1 MFYRTS
7 PWSSSYRKFFEFKR
21 FIFYVFLTKRWRGN
35 FLKKLT
41 QWIPKIAIYEIAFI
55 LFLSW
60 KAFFSKLLYFYLIRT
75 QHGNLGS
82 IRTFSINQKS
92 EYVDA
97 RVGLMICDWFPQFL
111 VISAKTDKFLV
122 KRRFKQDNTFSWKG
136 IARSF
141 FNPLS
146 YLSLF
151 FFLSMIEAVQPSTSM
166 QERKAYPWGCP
177 YHSCR
182 GPFQR
187 GLPPHRSFSGPH
199 RGFSHGPS
207 YRPPLRPPV
216 RRNSDSMRE
225 KERDSMRETER
236 QHEGNREKNMKE
248 TEKQHKKNGLLN
260 KCLSI
265 SKLNIFSSNKLSS

>member
-1 MFYRTS
+1 
-7 PWSSSYRKFFEFKR
+7 
-21 FIFYVFLTKRWRGN
+21 
-35 FLKKLT
+35 
-41 QWIPKIAIYEIAFI
+41 
-55 LFLSW
+55 
-60 KAFFSKLLYFYLIRT
+60 
-75 QHGNLGS
+75 
-82 IRTFSINQKS
+82 
-92 EYVDA
+92 
-97 RVGLMICDWFPQFL
+97 MICDWFPQFL

-216 RRNSDSMRE
+216 RRNIATNPYVKPRSRPHRND
-225 KERDSMRETER
+225 
-236 QHEGNREKNMKE
+236 NRNFNDFTPPFLLLSYLAPTPFSPTATTAVKLP
-248 TEKQHKKNGLLN
+248 TILASVRVFFYLCGLPILKLTGKGWVEPN
-260 KCLSI
+260 VWCVLQIPVCWHRGRLDTCFIPAFISI
-265 SKLNIFSSNKLSS
+265 KMSTH

>member
-1 MFYRTS
+1 
-7 PWSSSYRKFFEFKR
+7 
-21 FIFYVFLTKRWRGN
+21 
-35 FLKKLT
+35 
-41 QWIPKIAIYEIAFI
+41 
-55 LFLSW
+55 
-60 KAFFSKLLYFYLIRT
+60 
-75 QHGNLGS
+75 
-82 IRTFSINQKS
+82 
-92 EYVDA
+92 
-97 RVGLMICDWFPQFL
+97 MICDWFPQFL

-187 GLPPHRSFSGPH
+187 GLPPHRSFSGPQ
-199 RGFSHGPS
+199 RGFSHGPP
-207 YRPPLRPPV
+207 YRPIIRPPV
-216 RRNSDSMRE
+216 RRNIATNPYVRPRTRPSRNDDRDFNNLTPPSENFIPHPPASEARYYQKFSQAQPNKIKPPAVLDYRTNE
-225 KERDSMRETER
+225 KD
-236 QHEGNREKNMKE
+236 KE
-248 TEKQHKKNGLLN
+248 TNKTIPLGRYPEKQRLPT
-260 KCLSI
+260 I
-265 SKLNIFSSNKLSS
+265 